1 MRFLVAAMPFNNIFP
16 LSNCGKNMI
25 FLLGRCMITCPIRH
39 NNPAVLVMFLL
50 TLFGKKKVCS
60 LWNWKKQVKSEENEG
75 MSHVQEKGKKNKNGR
90 GNRGLATIQNCGVEG
105 EWEKKKLL
113 KKCFWLKYYSPH
125 YMIYLAFFQD
135 KFHFLL
141 KESGSTPQ
149 SGSAGEEVQGWQW
162 HNVFLPNYFSV
173 ITCSTLSSSAQH
185 LPKTNP
191 AASRKDGG
199 NHFSPDLKKINK

>member
-1 MRFLVAAMPFNNIFP
+1 MKL
-16 LSNCGKNMI
+16 K
-25 FLLGRCMITCPIRH
+25 T
-39 NNPAVLVMFLL
+39 
-50 TLFGKKKVCS
+50 
-60 LWNWKKQVKSEENEG
+60 KQVKSEENEG

-90 GNRGLATIQNCGVEG
+90 GNRSLATIQNCGVEG

-125 YMIYLAFFQD
+125 YMIFLAFFQD

-141 KESGSTPQ
+141 KESGPTPQ

-191 AASRKDGG
+191 AASRQDGG
-199 NHFSPDLKKINK
+199 NHFSPHLKKKKALFIYIKSLEVESHYFIFYNPEKISIWKAGAGSEKKKK